1 MIRILIVDDEILVR
15 LSLKTLIPWHEH
27 GFEVIGEAENGVE
40 ALAMLERSHCDIVLT
55 DIRMPEMDG
64 IALMSTITRQWPHIR
79 CLILSNYNDFDYV
92 QKALQLG
99 AVDYM
104 LKLAWVPEELLEKC
118 QRIGEEIE
126 NSRIQ
131 QSEKD
136 QLVSKVVQLKSGA
149 KRGQLQDLFMKHS
162 SKLETDALRE
172 ALDLQCGEPPYRI
185 VCISIDEYRRVN
197 EENRF
202 KSEQLLSYT
211 VGNILEEI
219 MKKNGGGEL
228 VETLKG
234 KFALILTSFSEIT
247 LEEMRSASAT
257 YARVS
262 LSFGISQNCTIY
274 ELHRAYAA
282 AEESLDR
289 KFHDP
294 DKIMFYSER
303 MNVTAARYRPEIQE
317 VIDIIHKEFNHSI
330 KVSELAKR
338 IGFVENYLS
347 VLFKKETGDKIV
359 DYITK
364 VRMKRA
370 RELLADPTYKIYEIS
385 EMVGYGDSNHFS
397 KYFKK
402 TEGVFPLEYR
412 KMVLGK

>member
-15 LSLKTLIPWHEH
+15 LSLKTLIPWQEH

-40 ALAMLERSHCDIVLT
+40 ALAMLERSPCDIVLM

-64 IALMSTITRQWPHIR
+64 IVLMSTITKQWPHIR
-79 CLILSNYNDFDYV
+79 CIILSNYNDFDYV

-104 LKLAWVPEELLEKC
+104 LKLAWVPAELLEKC
-118 QRIGEEIE
+118 KRIGEDIE

-162 SKLETDALRE
+162 SKLETDTLLHM
-172 ALDLQCGEPPYRI
+172 LDLQCGEPPYRV
-185 VCISIDEYRRVN
+185 VCISIDEYRRVH
-197 EENRF
+197 EGNRF
-202 KSEQLLSYT
+202 KSEQLLNYT

-228 VETLKG
+228 VETLNG
-234 KFALILTSFSEIT
+234 KFALLLTSFSEST
-247 LEEMRSASAT
+247 LEEMRAASAT

-262 LSFGISQNCTIY
+262 LSFGISGHCTIY
-274 ELHRAYAA
+274 ELHRAYEA
-282 AEESLDR
+282 AEESLER
-289 KFHDP
+289 KFHNP
-294 DKIMFYSER
+294 DKMMFYSDKQ
-303 MNVTAARYRPEIQE
+303 NVTDARYRPEIQE
-317 VIDIIHKEFNHSI
+317 VIDIIHKEFNNSI

-364 VRMKRA
+364 VRMKKA

-412 KMVLGK
+412 KMILGK